1 MLIDLM
7 ARQLINVILLVES
20 LQSPFSI
27 NEEFLAS
34 SLRAVANSDV
44 LTYVSNKVSCPNSLT
59 LHTYY
64 TLRHRHIHTFLYVLK
79 GLIDILSIFTL

>member
-1 MLIDLM
+1 M

-44 LTYVSNKVSCPNSLT
+44 LTYVSYNVSCPNSLT
-59 LHTYY
+59 LHIY
-64 TLRHRHIHTFLYVLK
+64 LHF
-79 GLIDILSIFTL
+79 

>member
-7 ARQLINVILLVES
+7 ARQLINVILLLES

-34 SLRAVANSDV
+34 SLRAG
-44 LTYVSNKVSCPNSLT
+44 YEP
-59 LHTYY
+59 
-64 TLRHRHIHTFLYVLK
+64 I
-79 GLIDILSIFTL
+79 LI

>member
-27 NEEFLAS
+27 NEEFPAS
-34 SLRAVANSDV
+34 TLRVVANSDA
-44 LTYVSNKVSCPNSLT
+44 LTYVSNNVSCPNSLT

-64 TLRHRHIHTFLYVLK
+64 TFRY
-79 GLIDILSIFTL
+79 ILFSVF